1 VRRFSHEAVFVDADN
16 EWEGT
21 QILSTVERWS
31 ARYENDAAYVE
42 KKDSTPLLRRKA
54 KGLQQR
60 DTEFYGFYDDVLD
73 GR

>member
-1 VRRFSHEAVFVDADN
+1 VDTDD
-16 EWEGT
+16 EWERT
-21 QILSTVERWS
+21 KIQRTVERWS

-73 GR
+73 DR